1 MSVFSAV
8 LFILFVLACIILLC
22 LAAVWLEKRYPVEE
36 YDERQKAARGRGYR
50 LSFWTGILYYTCV
63 ALVLIQQVNGEKTV
77 EPWLLV
83 VIGILLQALVLHTYA
98 LFSHAS
104 LPLSGKPLVMVLSSL
119 FCGILQFINFSM
131 HREQYSMSL
140 VGYGTSAWIFLIAGI
155 GFFYLAALYL
165 IQFLRD
171 RKE

>member
-1 MSVFSAV
+1 MSAISAV
-8 LFILFVLACIILLC
+8 GMILLVLSC
-22 LAAVWLEKRYPVEE
+22 IVLLCFGAVWLEKRYPVED

-50 LSFWTGILYYTCV
+50 LSFWTGIVYYLIV
-63 ALVLIQQVNGEKTV
+63 AIVLIQQVDGEKTI

-83 VIGILLQALVLHTYA
+83 VIGILLQALVQHTYA
-98 LFSHAS
+98 LLSHAA
-104 LPLSGKPLVMVLSSL
+104 LPLSGKPLVIVFSNL
-119 FCGILQFINFSM
+119 FCGALQFINFSM
-131 HREQYSMSL
+131 HWKQYSMSL

-165 IQFLRD
+165 IQYLRD

>member
-1 MSVFSAV
+1 MSIISAIGI
-8 LFILFVLACIILLC
+8 ILLVLACIVILC
-22 LAAVWLEKRYPVEE
+22 FAAVWLEKRYPVED

-50 LSFWTGILYYTCV
+50 LSFWTGIVYYLIV
-63 ALVLIQQVNGEKTV
+63 ALVLIRQVNGEKTI

-83 VIGILLQALVLHTYA
+83 VIGILLQALVQHTYA
-98 LFSHAS
+98 LLSHAA
-104 LPLSGKPLVMVLSSL
+104 LPLSGKPLVMVFSNL
-119 FCGILQFINFSM
+119 FCGMLQFINFSM

-165 IQFLRD
+165 IQYLRD

>member
-1 MSVFSAV
+1 MSVISAISI
-8 LFILFVLACIILLC
+8 ILVVLACIVLLC
-22 LAAVWLEKRYPVEE
+22 FGAVWVEKRYPVEE

-50 LSFWTGILYYTCV
+50 LSFWTSVLYYTFV
-63 ALVLIQQVNGEKTV
+63 ALILIRQVGGEKTA

-98 LFSHAS
+98 LLSHAA
-104 LPLSGKPLVMVLSSL
+104 LPISGRPLLMVFSNL
-119 FCGILQFINFSM
+119 FCGTLQFITFS
-131 HREQYSMSL
+131 HHWKQYGMAL
-140 VGYGTSAWIFLIAGI
+140 IGYGTSAWIFLIAGI

>member
-1 MSVFSAV
+1 MSIISAIGI
-8 LFILFVLACIILLC
+8 ILLVLACIVILC
-22 LAAVWLEKRYPVEE
+22 FAAVWLEKRYPVED

-50 LSFWTGILYYTCV
+50 LSFWTGIVYYLIV
-63 ALVLIQQVNGEKTV
+63 ALVLIRQVNGEKTI

-98 LFSHAS
+98 LLSHAA
-104 LPLSGKPLVMVLSSL
+104 LPLSGKPLVMVFSNL
-119 FCGILQFINFSM
+119 FCGMLQFINFSM

-165 IQFLRD
+165 IQYLQD

>member
-1 MSVFSAV
+1 MSVFFAV
-8 LFILFVLACIILLC
+8 GMILMVLACIVLLC
-22 LAAVWLEKRYPVEE
+22 FGAVWMEKRYPVEE

-50 LSFWTGILYYTCV
+50 LSSWTGILYYTFV
-63 ALVLIQQVNGEKTV
+63 ALVLIRQVVGEKTV

-98 LFSHAS
+98 LLSHAALPVSGRPLLMVFSH
-104 LPLSGKPLVMVLSSL
+104 L
-119 FCGILQFINFSM
+119 FCGILQFITFSM

-165 IQFLRD
+165 IQYLRD

>member
-1 MSVFSAV
+1 MSVFLAV
-8 LFILFVLACIILLC
+8 SYILLVLACIVWLC
-22 LAAVWLEKRYPVEE
+22 LAAVWLERRYPMQD

-50 LSFWTGILYYTCV
+50 LSFWTGILYYACV
-63 ALVLIQQVNGEKTV
+63 ALVLIQQVNGEKTI

-98 LFSHAS
+98 LLSHAA
-104 LPLSGKPLVMVLSSL
+104 LPLSGKPLVMVFSCL
-119 FCGILQFINFSM
+119 FCGTLQFINFSM

-165 IQFLRD
+165 IQLLRD